1 METNDGRGNSAEE
14 NRKDRM
20 KNYNDGHE
28 NTEKYLL
35 DHKKRWGG
43 EEVGAVTQ
51 KSVLG
56 SLREHTSSTSRSSA
70 GLSFTDTA
78 SSSKNIETP
87 DSSK

>member
-1 METNDGRGNSAEE
+1 MVT
-14 NRKDRM
+14 KIL
-20 KNYNDGHE
+20 K
-28 NTEKYLL
+28 KYLL